1 MYREMTKSYFRWSP
15 VRQMMYFYID
25 KYMAFW
31 NKYKFLIYD
40 SSSSNQNARL
50 IFNLNPATQSYT
62 TRITLATTHFI
73 SFLINGNA
81 IHTPRVASTCM
92 DTLHWILLPVP
103 LPDQYG
109 LVMWPRDESASWSTI
124 LNEEINQLP
133 KSMSTIPT
141 SNYAQFSVL
150 QICHIKLIWGKTW
163 QPTKVCT

>member
-1 MYREMTKSYFRWSP
+1 MISCQTNDVLLHWQRNIWHFETSTNFS
-15 VRQMMYFYID
+15 
-25 KYMAFW
+25 
-31 NKYKFLIYD
+31 IYD

-50 IFNLNPATQSYT
+50 LLNLNLATQSNT
-62 TRITLATTHFI
+62 TRITLVTTHFI

-81 IHTPRVASTCM
+81 IHTPCVASTCM

-109 LVMWPRDESASWSTI
+109 LVMWSRDESASWSTI

-141 SNYAQFSVL
+141 SNYAQF
-150 QICHIKLIWGKTW
+150 T
-163 QPTKVCT
+163 VCYKFVSSN

>member
-1 MYREMTKSYFRWSP
+1 MISCQTNDVLLHWQRNIWHFETSTNFS
-15 VRQMMYFYID
+15 
-25 KYMAFW
+25 
-31 NKYKFLIYD
+31 IYD

-50 IFNLNPATQSYT
+50 LLNLNLATQSYT

-73 SFLINGNA
+73 SILINGNA
-81 IHTPRVASTCM
+81 IHTPCVASTCM

-109 LVMWPRDESASWSTI
+109 LVMWSRDESASWSTI

-141 SNYAQFSVL
+141 SNYAQF
-150 QICHIKLIWGKTW
+150 T
-163 QPTKVCT
+163 VCYKFVTSN

>member
-1 MYREMTKSYFRWSP
+1 MICCQDWWCTHTLAMKYTHTLAM
-15 VRQMMYFYID
+15 

-31 NKYKFLIYD
+31 NKCNFFAYN
-40 SSSSNQNARL
+40 SSTSNQNARL
-50 IFNLNPATQSYT
+50 LLNLNLATQSYT

-73 SFLINGNA
+73 SILINGNA

-109 LVMWPRDESASWSTI
+109 LVMWSRDESASWSTV

-141 SNYAQFSVL
+141 VCYKFVTSN
-150 QICHIKLIWGKTW
+150 
-163 QPTKVCT
+163 